1 MKILLCH
8 NYYRH
13 PGGEDSAY
21 LAERELLT
29 HFGHQVLEYVRRN
42 EEIRDDGFLS
52 KVKLGLQ
59 TIWGDGS
66 ISELRNLLH
75 QEKPDIVHF
84 HNTFPLISPGAY
96 YSFHEARVPVI
107 QTVQNY
113 RLACPAAILYRN
125 GHTCRECL
133 DHSLWRGVLHKCYH
147 QSHPATAA
155 VALMLAF
162 HRLRQTWN
170 EMVDRY
176 VVPTEFVRGKLAEAG
191 LPAEKISVKP
201 NFVSPDPGMR
211 AGTGEYALLVSRLVP
226 EKGVRTLLESFKR
239 LPNTIPLRIV
249 GDGPLRSELEEK
261 KDREN
266 LASVR
271 FEGWLSRQRVLEMI
285 AGARFL
291 ISPSEWF
298 EPFGINIIEAFAC
311 GVPVITSRL
320 GGPSEIVEDG
330 RTGIH
335 FTGADP
341 GDLAAKVQWAWG
353 HPLEMEMMGKAAR
366 AEYETKYAAT
376 RNYRLLMKIYDKT
389 MSSQRAVSPAGA

>member
-1 MKILLCH
+1 
-8 NYYRH
+8 
-13 PGGEDSAY
+13 
-21 LAERELLT
+21 
-29 HFGHQVLEYVRRN
+29 
-42 EEIRDDGFLS
+42 
-52 KVKLGLQ
+52 
-59 TIWGDGS
+59 
-66 ISELRNLLH
+66 
-75 QEKPDIVHF
+75 
-84 HNTFPLISPGAY
+84 
-96 YSFHEARVPVI
+96 
-107 QTVQNY
+107 
-113 RLACPAAILYRN
+113 
-125 GHTCRECL
+125 
-133 DHSLWRGVLHKCYH
+133 
-147 QSHPATAA
+147 
-155 VALMLAF
+155 
-162 HRLRQTWN
+162 
-170 EMVDRY
+170 MVDRY

-211 AGTGEYALLVSRLVP
+211 AGIGDYALLVSRLVP